1 MKKVRIPAEL
11 IFVAGNILLA
21 LAVSI
26 LSAVNWG
33 LSMIVSP
40 AYILHQKLGFIT
52 FGQGEYILQAVL
64 FAVFCLIMRRVR
76 FVYFASF
83 VTCLFY
89 GLVLD
94 GWRAVVPF
102 FDPSVTAPGSMDWPV
117 RVVLFVFGVL
127 LTTFSVALLFHTY
140 IYPQVYDFFVKGL
153 SRRFKKPLGR
163 VKSAFDVSMLA
174 LATAMT
180 LLFFGRF
187 VGVGFGTLIMA
198 AVNGPLIGG
207 WNKWM
212 VKHIESVPLI
222 PRLAARFERELD

>member
-11 IFVAGNILLA
+11 IFVAGNLLLA

-26 LSAVNWG
+26 LTAVDWG
-33 LSMIVSP
+33 ISMIVAP
-40 AYILHQKLGFIT
+40 AYILHQKLGVIT

-64 FAVFCLIMRRVR
+64 FVVFCLIMKRVR
-76 FVYFASF
+76 LLYLGSF

-163 VKSAFDVSMLA
+163 IKSVFDISMLT

-180 LLFFGRF
+180 LLFFGKF
-187 VGVGFGTLIMA
+187 VGVGFGTLLMA
-198 AVNGPLIGG
+198 LVNGFLIG
-207 WNKWM
+207 WWDKWM
-212 VKHIESVPLI
+212 TAHIESVPLL

>member
-1 MKKVRIPAEL
+1 MKKIRIPAEL
-11 IFVAGNILLA
+11 LFLAGNLLLS
-21 LAVSI
+21 LAVST
-26 LSAVNWG
+26 LSAVNFG
-33 LSMIVSP
+33 LSQIVAP
-40 AYILHQKLGFIT
+40 AYILHQKLGVIT

-64 FAVFCLIMRRVR
+64 FVVFCLIMKRVR
-76 FVYFASF
+76 LLYLGSF

-94 GWRAVVPF
+94 GWRAAVPF
-102 FDPSVTAPGSMDWPV
+102 FNPAVTPPGSMDWPV

-140 IYPQVYDFFVKGL
+140 LYPQVYDFFVKGL
-153 SRRFKKPLGR
+153 SRRFKQPLGR
-163 VKSAFDVSMLA
+163 MKSVFDLCMLT

-180 LLFFGRF
+180 LLFFGKF
-187 VGVGFGTLIMA
+187 VGVSFGTLIMA
-198 AVNGPLIGG
+198 AVNGPLIGW

-212 VKHIESVPLI
+212 VAHIESVPLF